1 MWMARRVCARQCVQG
16 EKEDRV
22 KAPRI
27 SANRFSRRSWLR
39 AVLSASLA
47 SPLGH
52 VAAAQ
57 SSDSQT
63 PGHAPAVSP
72 AMNRRQIPGTG
83 EPLPVVG
90 CGTWRTFDAGDDEA
104 AQARLAQV
112 LNVLF
117 AAGGSVIDSSP
128 MYGSSEAVVGTL
140 LTRLAAHQ
148 KAFVATKVWTEGREA
163 GIAQM
168 EESMRRLQQPRIDLI
183 QIHNL
188 LDWRTQLATLR
199 DWKASGRIRYLG
211 ITHYTPGAF
220 DEVEAIVRNE
230 QLDFVQIDYSA
241 DDRAAEQRILPLA
254 AQRGVAVIINQ
265 PFGGGSLLGR
275 MHDRPLPGWAQEI
288 DCTSW
293 AQVLLKFVLAHPAV
307 TCVIPGTGR
316 PEYMIDNVRAGMGA
330 YPDAALRKQI
340 VAAISA

>member
-1 MWMARRVCARQCVQG
+1 
-16 EKEDRV
+16 
-22 KAPRI
+22 
-27 SANRFSRRSWLR
+27 
-39 AVLSASLA
+39 
-47 SPLGH
+47 
-52 VAAAQ
+52 
-57 SSDSQT
+57 
-63 PGHAPAVSP
+63 
-72 AMNRRQIPGTG
+72 MNRRPIPSTG

-90 CGTWRTFDAGDDEA
+90 CGTWRTFDVGDDAA
-104 AQARLAQV
+104 AQARLAEV
-112 LNVLF
+112 LKVLF

-128 MYGSSEAVVGTL
+128 MYGSSEAVAGTL

-168 EESMRRLQQPRIDLI
+168 EESMRRLQQPRIDLM

-220 DEVEAIVRNE
+220 DEVEAIMRNE

-241 DDRAAEQRILPLA
+241 DDRAAEERILPLA
-254 AQRGVAVIINQ
+254 ALRGIGVIINQ

-275 MHDRPLPGWAQEI
+275 MHDRPLPGWAPEI

-316 PEYMIDNVRAGMGA
+316 PEYMIDNVHAGIGA